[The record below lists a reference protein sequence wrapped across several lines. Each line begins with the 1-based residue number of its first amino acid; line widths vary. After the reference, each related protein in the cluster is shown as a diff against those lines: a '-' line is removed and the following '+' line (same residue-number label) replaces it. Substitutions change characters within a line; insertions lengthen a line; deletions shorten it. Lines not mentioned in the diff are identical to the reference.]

1 MRRGFTLLETLLVI
15 GAVTALLAMLTTGLR
30 TLSSMSRATSC
41 RTNLRQL
48 HLATESY
55 RGLESA
61 YPAAVLYFVDS
72 GALRTTAWDFDHRG
86 DGTIEPGPV
95 LTYLDDDADVF
106 QCPDYRGESTFSNDP
121 ATGYNYNTS
130 FIGTE
135 GSLPY
140 LDPSGTLVEGWEAC
154 RRGLAVGAVRRTASV
169 ALFGDG
175 GWSGGANKFMR
186 APGNTIEFS
195 LNTVYAGTQAFRHAL
210 CTNVVFLDG
219 HVACL
224 DQACKGD
231 HATDELLGSITGFP
245 ANGFLSDDDSAYDP
259 R

>member
-15 GAVTALLAMLTTGLR
+15 GAITAMLAILSTGLR
-30 TLSSMSRATSC
+30 TLSSMSRATTC
-41 RTNLRQL
+41 RANLRQL

-55 RGLESA
+55 RGLQSA
-61 YPAAVLYFVDS
+61 YPAAILYFADG

-86 DGTIEPGPV
+86 DSTIEPGPV
-95 LTYLDDDADVF
+95 FSHLDKDHRVF
-106 QCPDYRGESTFSNDP
+106 QCPDYRGESTFSSDP

-135 GSLPY
+135 GALPY
-140 LDPSGTLVEGWEAC
+140 VDPEGNLVEGWDAC
-154 RRGLAVGAVRRTASV
+154 RRGRAAGSLRRTSNV

-186 APGNTIEFS
+186 APGNTVEFS
-195 LNTVYAGTQAFRHAL
+195 LNTVYAGTQAFRHAY

-219 HVACL
+219 HVECR
-224 DQACKGD
+224 DHACKGE
-231 HATDELLGSITGFP
+231 HATDELLDGIAAFP
-245 ANGFLSDDDSAYDP
+245 RNGFLTDDDSAYDP